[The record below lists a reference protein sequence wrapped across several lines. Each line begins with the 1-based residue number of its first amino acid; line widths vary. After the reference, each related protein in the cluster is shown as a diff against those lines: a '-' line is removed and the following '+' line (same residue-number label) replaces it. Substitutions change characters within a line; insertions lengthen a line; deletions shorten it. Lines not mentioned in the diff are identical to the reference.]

1 MWSFGLCHPA
11 VWYTG
16 TNIKKEQPI
25 SACKVDF
32 YYNEDRD
39 SMLFQYDGT
48 LLPHNAVSYPSRLQ
62 YQSASRLQYQSAE
75 LQKHQISN

>member
-11 VWYTG
+11 VWYTD
-16 TNIKKEQPI
+16 TNIKKEPT
-25 SACKVDF
+25 STHKVDA

-48 LLPHNAVSYPSRLQ
+48 LLPHYAVLYRSRLQ
-62 YQSASRLQYQSAE
+62 YKSAE